1 MSLRRTDVRAKV
13 MVFSTRQQ
21 VVTSECGW
29 QNRSIVP
36 SHKPS
41 RITTC
46 SASASLQPFGSC
58 RTPRRTKQR
67 LHHWSS
73 FPSHAWPAGACKSL
87 ERQRCK
93 PSSDRPSSQGSP
105 PRDAKRCGSSCLA
118 GSTRVFASPWHRM
131 RQPSRFACE
140 FRAGCTEAVSY
151 LAESPD
157 GYMASLKARF
167 QQACRSDI
175 YWVPPA

>member
-1 MSLRRTDVRAKV
+1 MAKPIHSAQPRVSRPGSPHVLQVLLCSPLGAVARQEGRSSACIIGPLSPALATD
-13 MVFSTRQQ
+13 S
-21 VVTSECGW
+21 W
-29 QNRSIVP
+29 P
-36 SHKPS
+36 P
-41 RITTC
+41 
-46 SASASLQPFGSC
+46 P
-58 RTPRRTKQR
+58 
-67 LHHWSS
+67 
-73 FPSHAWPAGACKSL
+73 HAWPAGACKSL

-140 FRAGCTEAVSY
+140 FRTGCTEAVSY